1 MVELPRALMF
11 DQTETD
17 GCANMMKR
25 PEFSSKSTVF
35 YMVPYWLST
44 FKMSVSCPSDNYI
57 S

>member
-1 MVELPRALMF
+1 MVELPWALMF

-25 PEFSSKSTVF
+25 PEFLSKSTVF

-44 FKMSVSCPSDNYI
+44 FKMSVSYPSNNYI